1 MYLDENS
8 GNSISYNI
16 SNIKKITFNNGNVL
30 VESSA
35 SIDNFLMSDTRKIT
49 FQQHITNVNDLLQ
62 LNNYTAYPN
71 PCVNILNIKGL
82 LPNTTFRII
91 NINGSD
97 VLTGTA
103 TNKIDVSQLQTGVYF
118 ITLINQQ
125 NHKTL
130 KFIKQ

>member
-16 SNIKKITFNNGNVL
+16 SNVKKITFNNGNVL
-30 VESSA
+30 VESPA
-35 SIDNFLMSDTRKIT
+35 SIDNFLISGTRKIT
-49 FQQHITNVNDLLQ
+49 FQQHITNVNDWLQ
-62 LNNYTAYPN
+62 LNTYTVYPN

-82 LPNTTFRII
+82 LPNTIFRII
-91 NINGSD
+91 NLNGSD